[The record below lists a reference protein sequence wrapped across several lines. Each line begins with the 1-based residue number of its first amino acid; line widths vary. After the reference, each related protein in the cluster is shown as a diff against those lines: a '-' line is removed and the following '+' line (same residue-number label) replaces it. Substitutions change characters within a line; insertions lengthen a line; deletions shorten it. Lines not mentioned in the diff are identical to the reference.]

1 MYNIALIH
9 VNREDWAKLLKE
21 AITAAAQRHL
31 SDPQAIQFTDVA
43 KDAEL
48 VLCLGSKD
56 LLHNA
61 AADVQIADALSK
73 GVRILPVVTELD
85 NFKDEVPE
93 KLRAMNGQPWNNG
106 ARVPNIAEEV
116 LRHLGL
122 TERDR
127 RVFLSYLRKEATG
140 VAFQLYDE
148 LHRRGFSVFLDIFEV
163 DHGDLVQP
171 RIEQALQHTS
181 FVLLLYTPG
190 VQSSEWVEKEIN
202 LALTQRLGLV
212 ALAFP
217 NASSILPFKMV
228 PSDRRVQLDPS
239 DLDSEPKDVDKKLTP
254 SGLEKV
260 CLEIEREHAD
270 QFRAR
275 RERLIRDVSE
285 ALGASSVVRVGSQSL
300 RYSGN
305 KSDVFLRLVARP
317 PEARE
322 LYTLDEDC
330 PIDDQQ
336 TSPKPLKRVL
346 VAVKGGYIENRLLTE
361 WVCGSLKHSVHWREP
376 QAVCSDPGVLET

>member
-1 MYNIALIH
+1 MYTIALIH
-9 VNREDWAKLLKE
+9 SGREDWAKQLKD

-31 SDPQAIQFTDVA
+31 ADPNAMQFTDVA

-56 LLHNA
+56 LLNNA
-61 AADVQIADALSK
+61 AADAQITDALVK
-73 GVRILPVVTELD
+73 GIRILPIVTDLD
-85 NFKDEVPE
+85 NFKDEIPQN
-93 KLRAMNGQPWNNG
+93 LRAINGQPWNKG
-106 ARVPNIAEEV
+106 ARIPNIAEEV

-163 DHGDLVQP
+163 EHGDLVQP

-202 LALTQRLGLV
+202 LALAQSLGLV

-217 NASSILPFKMV
+217 NAGASLPF
-228 PSDRRVQLDPS
+228 
-239 DLDSEPKDVDKKLTP
+239 
-254 SGLEKV
+254 
-260 CLEIEREHAD
+260 
-270 QFRAR
+270 
-275 RERLIRDVSE
+275 
-285 ALGASSVVRVGSQSL
+285 
-300 RYSGN
+300 
-305 KSDVFLRLVARP
+305 
-317 PEARE
+317 
-322 LYTLDEDC
+322 
-330 PIDDQQ
+330 
-336 TSPKPLKRVL
+336 
-346 VAVKGGYIENRLLTE
+346 
-361 WVCGSLKHSVHWREP
+361 
-376 QAVCSDPGVLET
+376 